1 MRLLAVKSGPEI
13 MKLLKTLEEESKAIT
28 EDIIGLAVYSGQ
40 SYDQMWNIT
49 QEERKIFLKVLK
61 EKISLERGIKPK
73 ETITQELI

>member
-1 MRLLAVKSGPEI
+1 MRLLALKSGPEI

-49 QEERKIFLKVLK
+49 HDERKIFLKVLK